1 MWIVLLYKYN
11 LKCEIIFGC
20 VCIGKITLSCFGLDA
35 MFHSSIQLYLRLR
48 QAFCCYVIKQF
59 NQILLLHIKK
69 IINISSICWLPLQFL
84 PVCRP
89 FDANPLGPLANL
101 YYSYVAILPEEDTIR
116 HRVAQFYVLEN
127 NSFLANLLHHEV
139 FALNL

>member
-1 MWIVLLYKYN
+1 MLTS
-11 LKCEIIFGC
+11 
-20 VCIGKITLSCFGLDA
+20 ITVSAGVS
-35 MFHSSIQLYLRLR
+35 HG
-48 QAFCCYVIKQF
+48 
-59 NQILLLHIKK
+59 
-69 IINISSICWLPLQFL
+69 
-84 PVCRP
+84 RP
-89 FDANPLGPLANL
+89 FDAKPLGPLANL